1 MRQALEQNDMDEIYE
16 IDDHYPFKEGSI
28 VHVESETN
36 VYDSV
41 HDEDDSD
48 YIVDNANRHDDPEV
62 DMRDF
67 RLHVDLDVEDTNI
80 GVLRDIEAED
90 EVLDNEAFDSGSDS
104 DENATSIRRRQ
115 LNYLRK
121 SNETTANFY
130 LGQIFGSKEE
140 VKQLIK
146 AHAVETRRIIKII
159 KDDNIRVR
167 AVCQGA
173 LPSFETNVDGSN
185 VLEGKGPGINVG
197 GRGKKTNPHQY
208 QCPWVVLISKDGQ
221 SESWMVKT
229 LITEHK
235 CLQTR
240 NIYACTSTFLSQ
252 QMLEQI
258 DENPEIPV
266 KAVQEQFQRRYELAV
281 SKMKAYRAKIK
292 AKKQVQGDYVT
303 QYARL
308 RDYVNELLNRN
319 PGSTV
324 KIEVEPVRNPKS
336 RKRIF
341 KRIYVC
347 LGALKQG
354 FKAIGRDLLG
364 LDGAFMK
371 GPFPGQVL
379 TTVGIDPNNGIY
391 PLAYAVVEAETLS
404 SWTWFLECVG
414 DDLELARN
422 SNFTFISD
430 RQKGILPA
438 IQKLFPCAEHR
449 FCLRHIHENMK
460 ATFKGK
466 LYKDMLWKAAT
477 YTTVVQFQDAMDEL
491 KKFNA
496 NAHLW
501 LSKIPTQHWSRSHFS
516 GRALS
521 DVLLNNM
528 CEVLNGKIVDGRDK
542 PIISAL
548 EFIRKYLMRRIVT
561 VLETTERSD
570 GLLTPHAT

>member
-16 IDDHYPFKEGSI
+16 TDDHYPVKEGSFI
-28 VHVESETN
+28 HVESETN

-41 HDEDDSD
+41 LDEDDSD

-67 RLHVDLDVEDTNI
+67 RLHVDLDVEDINI
-80 GVLRDIEAED
+80 GVLRDIEEED
-90 EVLDNEAFDSGSDS
+90 EGLDNEAFDSGSES

-121 SNETTANFY
+121 SNETTVNFY

-140 VKQLIK
+140 GKQLIK

-292 AKKQVQGDYVT
+292 AKKQVQRDYVT

-308 RDYVNELLNRN
+308 RDYANELLNRN

-347 LGALKQG
+347 LGALKEG

-379 TTVGIDPNNGIY
+379 TAVGIDPKNGIY
-391 PLAYAVVEAETLS
+391 PLAYAVV
-404 SWTWFLECVG
+404 
-414 DDLELARN
+414 
-422 SNFTFISD
+422 
-430 RQKGILPA
+430 
-438 IQKLFPCAEHR
+438 
-449 FCLRHIHENMK
+449 
-460 ATFKGK
+460 
-466 LYKDMLWKAAT
+466 
-477 YTTVVQFQDAMDEL
+477 
-491 KKFNA
+491 
-496 NAHLW
+496 
-501 LSKIPTQHWSRSHFS
+501 
-516 GRALS
+516 
-521 DVLLNNM
+521 
-528 CEVLNGKIVDGRDK
+528 
-542 PIISAL
+542 
-548 EFIRKYLMRRIVT
+548 
-561 VLETTERSD
+561 
-570 GLLTPHAT
+570 